1 MRYADLI
8 KALIPALGLAS
19 LAQADSGMGNL
30 FPSSDSNSALYY
42 QLGGGNSVPMP
53 AVSDRVSLPI
63 EVQGNGGV
71 GFSCGKFDPS
81 TSIANS
87 LNDAADSVQN
97 VSQNIM
103 SNATSAIISFPMYK
117 LAQADP
123 KLYNIL
129 NNNVIG
135 AHNQYSLN
143 MKSCEQMQTQ
153 ALKGQDPYEDWMD
166 VSRNDNMKSLMS
178 MGDGGAVMQPD
189 LNQALKTVNQDQGKN
204 GVTWPHPG
212 STPGASAGG
221 QNQPPIQVIHDTVI
235 AGYNV
240 DLGRNPT
247 DLSTPTLN
255 SSNQNLIHYWPTPES
270 SAQWVVNIVGDKK
283 VSTCEG
289 VGCEKDSTPGRGL
302 LSEVQSE
309 TERITQSLSNLIQ
322 NPDQVTEENLESVSA
337 PGQMVSPDLLQD
349 IRQMDVNAQANTIAT
364 LGQDMATTRVINEAL
379 LAIDLLQMGSE
390 VPSIQAVG
398 PAQSEI
404 KAKRERLQADIDH
417 IMYSVN
423 IRRQL
428 NSSVMENIVR
438 YNQTQNAA
446 AANLPPVLS
455 PVIPMTHG
463 ALIPNPPGEPT

>member
-1 MRYADLI
+1 MKLVGYSVSTFLV
-8 KALIPALGLAS
+8 AS
-19 LAQADSGMGNL
+19 LSYADSGASNL

-63 EVQGNGGV
+63 GVQGNGGV
-71 GFSCGKFDPS
+71 GFSCGKFDPA
-81 TSIANS
+81 TSITNS

-143 MKSCEQMQTQ
+143 MKSCEQMQSQ
-153 ALKGQDPYEDWMD
+153 SLQGQDPYEDWMNI
-166 VSRNDNMKSLMS
+166 SRNNNMKSLMS
-178 MGDGGAVMQPD
+178 MGDGGAVIQPD

-204 GVTWPHPG
+204 GVTWSHPG
-212 STPGASAGG
+212 SSEGAPAGG

-247 DLSTPTLN
+247 DISTPTSS

-270 SAQWVVNIVGDKK
+270 AAVWIVGIVGDKK
-283 VSTCEG
+283 ISTCEG
-289 VGCEKDSTPGRGL
+289 PGCEKDSTPGRGL

-309 TERITQSLSNLIQ
+309 TQNITKNLTNLIQ
-322 NPDQVTEENLESVSA
+322 NPDQVTQESLESVSA

-349 IRQMDVNAQANTIAT
+349 IRQMDLNAEANTVAT
-364 LGQDMATTRVINEAL
+364 LGQDIATTRVVNEAL

-398 PAQSEI
+398 PAQTEI
-404 KAKRERLQADIDH
+404 KAKQERLQADIDH

-438 YNQTQNAA
+438 YNQAQNAA
-446 AANLPPVLS
+446 AANLPPIYNASL
-455 PVIPMTHG
+455 PMSHG
-463 ALIPNPPGEPT
+463 ALIPDPQGDFT